1 MKLDCGC
8 LTWIFLFLLLVIA
21 YYFTKSNFGSNL
33 VFNLYEKC
41 QNKDNRQYP
50 EGKVPGSYLGL
61 STAERDNLL
70 TKFVNNNPNNLT

>member
-1 MKLDCGC
+1 MYCG
-8 LTWIFLFLLLVIA
+8 LIIILLLAVA
-21 YYFTKSNFGSNL
+21 FLFTKSNFGSNL
-33 VFNLYEKC
+33 VFNFYDKC